1 MQVVVLDVLAGQAEE
16 DEEVPAMKFEW
27 WCPWCWMAKWK
38 ERKDRRRGR
47 DLYEALLN
55 PTGATCPCAKSIAV
69 YCRECEGNKR

>member
-1 MQVVVLDVLAGQAEE
+1 
-16 DEEVPAMKFEW
+16 MKFEW